1 MKLFITILASMFFAN
16 IAQACRCWAPPPTEE
31 NISQYRNI
39 ARVVPYEL
47 RVVNFIENTEED
59 MAIEGMVKVLEIYKG
74 SAESVIPFKSPEPL
88 SSCGQTL
95 KLGRD
100 YVIFWNDDISP
111 SPCTINWTE
120 LKRIGWPMFK
130 GNRPPFVNHLTNTEI
145 IKEINKRQGL

>member
-1 MKLFITILASMFFAN
+1 MKLFINILASMFFAN

-31 NISQYRNI
+31 NISQYQNI

-47 RVVNFIENTEED
+47 RVTNFIENTEED
-59 MAIEGMVKVLEIYKG
+59 IAIEGMVKVLEIYKG
-74 SAESVIPFKSPEPL
+74 SAESVIPFKSAEPL

-130 GNRPPFVNHLTNTEI
+130 GNRQPLVNHLTNTEI